1 MIRSALR
8 SVPGARPL
16 VRGLHSGWRRTRRE
30 WGNVCPFKLPRYI
43 PNTPRLGGSEP
54 LDPFLPPGA
63 ETVGAAA
70 MSPEAIAYVLDFIQ
84 KLTPSQE
91 LTEQLSYYLWSRER
105 FGASWRH
112 ADLTTALW
120 AAATLIKPNSY
131 LEIGLR
137 RGRSAALV
145 GSLRPE
151 CAIYGFDLWI
161 PDYAGVDN
169 PGPEF
174 VREELRRAGHTG
186 EVVLVSGD
194 SHQTVPALLREH
206 PDLYFDLITVDGDHS
221 VLGAAIDIANTLP
234 RLKVGGIL
242 AFDDIARAPALQRV
256 WRELVQRDERFVTWE
271 FTDSGFGVAAAIRVL
286 DTPAAD
292 GAQVG

>member
-16 VRGLHSGWRRTRRE
+16 VRGLQRGWKQARRE
-30 WGNVCPFKLPRYI
+30 WTNVCPFKLPRYI
-43 PNTPRLGGSEP
+43 PNTPRIGGSEP

-70 MSPEAIAYVLDFIQ
+70 MSPEAVAYVLDIIQ

-174 VREELRRAGHTG
+174 VREELRRVGHTG

-194 SHQTVPALLREH
+194 SHQTVPAFFREH
-206 PDLYFDLITVDGDHS
+206 PDLFLDLITVDGEKS
-221 VLGAAIDIANTLP
+221 VPGVADDFANTLP
-234 RLKVGGIL
+234 RLKVGGVLIY
-242 AFDDIARAPALQRV
+242 DDLPFFPTSMRIWDKVIR
-256 WRELVQRDERFVTWE
+256 RDRRFVSWE
-271 FTDSGFGVAAAIRVL
+271 FTGARTGVAIAVRVS
-286 DTPAAD
+286 DD
-292 GAQVG
+292 

>member
-1 MIRSALR
+1 MR

-16 VRGLHSGWRRTRRE
+16 VRGFRSGLKQARQE
-30 WGNVCPFKLPRYI
+30 WANVCPFRLPRYI
-43 PNTPRLGGSEP
+43 PNTPRIGGSEP

-70 MSPEAIAYVLDFIQ
+70 MSPEAIEYVLDFVQ

-174 VREELRRAGHTG
+174 VREELRRVGHTG

-194 SHQTVPALLREH
+194 SHQTVPAFLRQH
-206 PDLYFDLITVDGDHS
+206 PDLFFDVITVDGEKS
-221 VLGAAIDIANTLP
+221 VPGVADDFANTLP
-234 RLKVGGIL
+234 RLKVGGVLIY
-242 AFDDIARAPALQRV
+242 DDLPFFPTSRRI
-256 WRELVQRDERFVTWE
+256 W
-271 FTDSGFGVAAAIRVL
+271 
-286 DTPAAD
+286 
-292 GAQVG
+292 

>member
-1 MIRSALR
+1 MLREALR
-8 SVPGARPL
+8 NVPGARPL
-16 VRGLHSGWRRTRRE
+16 ARGVLSGWKQARQE
-30 WGNVCPFKLPRYI
+30 WANVRPFKLPRYL
-43 PNTPRLGGSEP
+43 PDTPRIGGSEL

-63 ETVGAAA
+63 ETLGAAA
-70 MSPEAIAYVLDFIQ
+70 TSPEAIAYVLEFVQ
-84 KLTPSQE
+84 KLTPSLE

-105 FGASWRH
+105 FGSSWRH

-151 CAIYGFDLWI
+151 CAIYGFDLWV

-174 VREELRRAGHTG
+174 VREELQRAGHAG

-194 SHQTVPALLREH
+194 SHQTVPAFFRQH
-206 PDLYFDLITVDGDHS
+206 PDLFLDVITVDGEKS
-221 VLGAAIDIANTLP
+221 VPGVADDFANTLP
-234 RLKVGGIL
+234 RLKVGGVLIY
-242 AFDDIARAPALQRV
+242 DDLPFFPTSRRIWDKV
-256 WRELVQRDERFVTWE
+256 INRDRRFVSWE
-271 FTDSGFGVAAAIRVL
+271 FTGARTGVAIAVRV
-286 DTPAAD
+286 DE
-292 GAQVG
+292 